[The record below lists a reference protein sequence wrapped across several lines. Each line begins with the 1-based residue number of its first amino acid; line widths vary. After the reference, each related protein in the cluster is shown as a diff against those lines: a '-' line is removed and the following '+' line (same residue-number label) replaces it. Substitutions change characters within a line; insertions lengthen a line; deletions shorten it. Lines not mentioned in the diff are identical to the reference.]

1 MVVGSTSFR
10 LTEILPIKRRK
21 PDWKRIVDSDSET
34 EDIGTKSNDDAI
46 ESQETNGTKSN
57 GNTMESES
65 QEYYTQISD
74 ADRDWEPET
83 GHSDEN
89 DSSDE
94 SSTCDDSD
102 DSDDAFHLDIDEE
115 DREDPEDRIKSFR

>member
-46 ESQETNGTKSN
+46 ESEETNGTKSI

-65 QEYYTQISD
+65 QEYYTQSSD

-102 DSDDAFHLDIDEE
+102 DSDDAFHLDTDEE